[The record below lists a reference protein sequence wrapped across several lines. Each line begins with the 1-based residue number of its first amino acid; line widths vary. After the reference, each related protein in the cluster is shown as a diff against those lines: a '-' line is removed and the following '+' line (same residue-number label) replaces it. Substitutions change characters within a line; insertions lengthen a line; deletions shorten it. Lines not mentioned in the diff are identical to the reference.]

1 MARLPT
7 LISASLR
14 VSADL
19 ASASSWVL
27 ARYADVLRA
36 AAGVGAGGDGE
47 PRRRP
52 ASPGEPAAPPATAE
66 PDEAGRAPAAVSPVP
81 RVAPA
86 PAPAPGVAEAGTARR
101 RRAGAP
107 DSSPARK
114 PPRKP
119 EAKAEP
125 HPGAGTPARPGGQI
139 SNPKAARKVRARSD
153 SDRAGSSEH

>member
-7 LISASLR
+7 LISAPLR

-19 ASASSWVL
+19 ASASSWLL

-36 AAGVGAGGDGE
+36 VAGAGGDGE
-47 PRRRP
+47 PADRP
-52 ASPGEPAAPPATAE
+52 VTAQ
-66 PDEAGRAPAAVSPVP
+66 PDEAGRAPAAMSPVP

-86 PAPAPGVAEAGTARR
+86 PAPAPGVAEAVTAS
-101 RRAGAP
+101 AAAP
-107 DSSPARK
+107 EDAASDAAPPARK
-114 PPRKP
+114 SPRKP

>member
-7 LISASLR
+7 LISAPLR

-19 ASASSWVL
+19 ASASSWLL

-36 AAGVGAGGDGE
+36 VAGAGGDGE
-47 PRRRP
+47 PADRP
-52 ASPGEPAAPPATAE
+52 VTAQ
-66 PDEAGRAPAAVSPVP
+66 PDEAGRAPAAMSPVP

-86 PAPAPGVAEAGTARR
+86 PAPAPGVAEAVTAS
-101 RRAGAP
+101 AAAP
-107 DSSPARK
+107 EDAASDAAPPARK
-114 PPRKP
+114 SPRKP

-139 SNPKAARKVRARSD
+139 SNPKAARKVRARSA
-153 SDRAGSSEH
+153 SNREGSSED

>member
-7 LISASLR
+7 LISAPLR

-19 ASASSWVL
+19 ASASSWLL

-36 AAGVGAGGDGE
+36 VAGAGADGE
-47 PRRRP
+47 PADRP
-52 ASPGEPAAPPATAE
+52 LTAQ
-66 PDEAGRAPAAVSPVP
+66 PDEAGRAPAAMSPVP

-86 PAPAPGVAEAGTARR
+86 PAPAPGVAEAVTAS
-101 RRAGAP
+101 AAP
-107 DSSPARK
+107 PEDAASDAAPPARK
-114 PPRKP
+114 SPRKP

-139 SNPKAARKVRARSD
+139 SNPKAARTLRARSG
-153 SDRAGSSEH
+153 SNRAGSSEH

>member
-7 LISASLR
+7 LISAPLR

-36 AAGVGAGGDGE
+36 VAGIGDGDD
-47 PRRRP
+47 
-52 ASPGEPAAPPATAE
+52 EPAARPATAE
-66 PDEAGRAPAAVSPVP
+66 PDEAGRAPAAASPVP

-86 PAPAPGVAEAGTARR
+86 PAPAPGVAEAVTA
-101 RRAGAP
+101 AAAEP
-107 DSSPARK
+107 AAADSSPARK

-139 SNPKAARKVRARSD
+139 SNPKAARKVRARSA
-153 SDRAGSSEH
+153 SNREGSSED

>member
-7 LISASLR
+7 LISAPLR

-19 ASASSWVL
+19 ASASSWLL

-36 AAGVGAGGDGE
+36 VAGAGGDGE
-47 PRRRP
+47 PADRP
-52 ASPGEPAAPPATAE
+52 LTAQ
-66 PDEAGRAPAAVSPVP
+66 PDEAGRAPAAMSPVP

-86 PAPAPGVAEAGTARR
+86 PAPAPGVAEAVTAS
-101 RRAGAP
+101 AAAP
-107 DSSPARK
+107 EDAASDAAPPARK
-114 PPRKP
+114 SPRKP

-139 SNPKAARKVRARSD
+139 SNPKAARKVRARSG
-153 SDRAGSSEH
+153 SNRAGSSEH

>member
-7 LISASLR
+7 LISAPLR

-19 ASASSWVL
+19 ASASSWLL

-36 AAGVGAGGDGE
+36 VAGAGGDGE
-47 PRRRP
+47 PADRP
-52 ASPGEPAAPPATAE
+52 VTAQ

-86 PAPAPGVAEAGTARR
+86 PAPAPGVAEAVTAS
-101 RRAGAP
+101 AAAP
-107 DSSPARK
+107 ADAPPADAPPDTAPPARK
-114 PPRKP
+114 SPRKP

-139 SNPKAARKVRARSD
+139 SNPKAARKVRARSA
-153 SDRAGSSEH
+153 SNREGSSED

>member
-7 LISASLR
+7 LISAPLR

-36 AAGVGAGGDGE
+36 VAGIGDGDD
-47 PRRRP
+47 
-52 ASPGEPAAPPATAE
+52 EPAARPATAE
-66 PDEAGRAPAAVSPVP
+66 PDEAGRAPAAASPVP

-86 PAPAPGVAEAGTARR
+86 PAPAPGVAEAVTAS
-101 RRAGAP
+101 AAP
-107 DSSPARK
+107 PEDAASDAAPPARK
-114 PPRKP
+114 SPRKP

-139 SNPKAARKVRARSD
+139 SNPKAARKVRARSG
-153 SDRAGSSEH
+153 SNRAGSSEH